1 MPRGAVRAGT
11 DRPSSRLSF
20 FVQQHWTGR
29 PHYDLYLEL
38 EGRLLGWMLPKPP
51 SPDPRRR
58 AFALRTDDRDLE
70 FGRFEGVLP
79 PGSPGEG
86 LLLAW
91 DLGTYEPYPPAGVPL
106 GLWLDRGA
114 LKLHFFGE
122 RLRGLWD
129 LVRWTPR
136 RDHAET
142 WVLVKLR
149 DRHAVEGGSF
159 EADARSAITGR
170 TREEIAHAALGEAGE
185 PRRAPPP
192 DAAVLGAAGTLS
204 G

>member
-1 MPRGAVRAGT
+1 MRGGT
-11 DRPSSRLSF
+11 VGPPPDLSF

-86 LLLAW
+86 VLLAW

-106 GLWLDRGA
+106 ERWLERGA

-142 WVLVKLR
+142 WVLVKLH

-159 EADARSAITGR
+159 DADAPSAITGR
-170 TREEIAHAALGEAGE
+170 TREEIARAALGEAAE
-185 PRRAPPP
+185 QRRAV
-192 DAAVLGAAGTLS
+192 ATGAAAPVVVGTPP